1 MQNKKWKNWEL
12 RIYKIKVIASYLVDN
27 NKESLLQEH

>member
-12 RIYKIKVIASYLVDN
+12 HIYKIKVIASYLVDN
-27 NKESLLQEH
+27 NNVFY